1 MHLAQQIT
9 LFFHS
14 PCMFYLL
21 CVEDFTWFLSVK
33 VKFRFFS
40 CPGFIL
46 ISSCQ
51 CFIFSVYRFY
61 FLCVQV
67 LSSLCTGFIF
77 SVYRFYFPCVQVL
90 PYLYRVYLLHV
101 WFPPCNCKGFI
112 FYMYIFFPIHVQV
125 LSSQCIGFICIAP
138 CFDVRRTWR
147 IGEERILVLTI
158 DPGTV
163 GNKGNLPLLGYIF
176 LKF

>member
-1 MHLAQQIT
+1 MSRFYFD
-9 LFFHS
+9 FFVS
-14 PCMFYLL
+14 MFYLL
-21 CVEDFTWFLSVK
+21 CVQVL
-33 VKFRFFS
+33 FS
-40 CPGFIL
+40 LCTGFI
-46 ISSCQ
+46 
-51 CFIFSVYRFY
+51 FPVYRFY

-67 LSSLCTGFIF
+67 LFSLCTSFTLF
-77 SVYRFYFPCVQVL
+77 VQGL
-90 PYLYRVYLLHV
+90 SLHV